1 MTNTLAEMSAVIGM
15 ITINSANPNLDGSGE
30 LSEVLLATDDVNI
43 AAVIIKAIGS
53 TTQGMKVIYWGQI
66 R

>member
-53 TTQGMKVIYWGQI
+53 TTQGMKVIY
-66 R
+66 